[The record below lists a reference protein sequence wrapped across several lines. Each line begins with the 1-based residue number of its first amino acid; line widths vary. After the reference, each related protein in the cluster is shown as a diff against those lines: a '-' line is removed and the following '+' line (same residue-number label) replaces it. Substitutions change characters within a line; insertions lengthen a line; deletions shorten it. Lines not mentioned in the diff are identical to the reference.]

1 MWYFWE
7 MKSCSSSSPPQ
18 RVSSTSDM
26 KMMENRALGVSLSVV
41 LVLVCSL
48 PNVTHPRP
56 TGVHSR
62 CPGVMSEID
71 TLFSPT
77 GNFNIMTLDHLL
89 KNNAI
94 AGNTKHFD
102 DEMNLAGSVGLDGM
116 KVDNIVQTF
125 VSVPVDS

>member
-1 MWYFWE
+1 M
-7 MKSCSSSSPPQ
+7 
-18 RVSSTSDM
+18 
-26 KMMENRALGVSLSVV
+26 
-41 LVLVCSL
+41 
-48 PNVTHPRP
+48 
-56 TGVHSR
+56 

-77 GNFNIMTLDHLL
+77 GNFNIRTLDHLL